1 MCQRSRRIL
10 NVHCILKNQPDW
22 IGQIYG
28 TSILHY
34 QAECE
39 VVAAIF
45 ERDLR
50 QAFQVTIVFHCIPV
64 FVTDCV
70 CLLTCLRNV
79 ESLAATSLSNVFRL
93 KLKHSLT
100 GNSEIKVTPF

>member
-1 MCQRSRRIL
+1 MCQRSGRIL

-39 VVAAIF
+39 MVAAIF

-50 QAFQVTIVFHCIPV
+50 KAFKLLLFFIVFQ
-64 FVTDCV
+64 F
-70 CLLTCLRNV
+70 L
-79 ESLAATSLSNVFRL
+79 
-93 KLKHSLT
+93 SLT
-100 GNSEIKVTPF
+100 VCVSLPVYVMLNL

>member
-34 QAECE
+34 QAECA
-39 VVAAIF
+39 VAAVIF
-45 ERDLR
+45 ERDLGK
-50 QAFQVTIVFHCIPV
+50 AFKLLLFFKKVISVFITDYICRGIVIP
-64 FVTDCV
+64 
-70 CLLTCLRNV
+70 R
-79 ESLAATSLSNVFRL
+79 S
-93 KLKHSLT
+93 H
-100 GNSEIKVTPF
+100 